1 VGLSLVARVTRA
13 QTTEPIELDW
23 PAHEGCPSREKVLAE
38 AYRLLGGKP
47 QTSARRVR
55 AEATVTPS
63 AGAWRLEMQTE
74 SDGSRG
80 KRSLSAESC
89 SALGEAAALILVLA
103 YDPEAVARHGGSVDP
118 APQPQPQPAQSV
130 PNAELLP
137 PPPPK
142 APLPAPRAV
151 TPPAPARPPRSRPQQ
166 GAGTGRSW
174 NLVAGGHIASD
185 LGSLPAAAFG
195 LGGSLAL
202 VVRRVRID
210 LEALSGEAAAELL
223 GIGLPAM
230 KSRLHRARL
239 RLVAAFRASE
249 GGVVENEREVGG
261 LSCRAVLERLGDY
274 VDGDLAPAETA
285 RVDGHLRGCSVCE
298 RFGGRYASVVNAA
311 RGRLGAPPAL
321 DRAELERIR
330 AILR

>member
-1 VGLSLVARVTRA
+1 MPPQDPDDDLIARAARGEGRAFDVIVDRHAPAVLRLARAMSPDHATADDVVQETFLAAFRSAATYRPGVSSVRTWLFAIARNAARRARRGGRERPTDDVELSTLGVLAGWGAPPLEVAEDSERLA
-13 QTTEPIELDW
+13 QTLASLAPED
-23 PAHEGCPSREKVLAE
+23 RE
-38 AYRLLGGKP
+38 
-47 QTSARRVR
+47 
-55 AEATVTPS
+55 
-63 AGAWRLEMQTE
+63 
-74 SDGSRG
+74 
-80 KRSLSAESC
+80 
-89 SALGEAAALILVLA
+89 ILVL
-103 YDPEAVARHGGSVDP
+103 R
-118 APQPQPQPAQSV
+118 
-130 PNAELLP
+130 
-137 PPPPK
+137 
-142 APLPAPRAV
+142 
-151 TPPAPARPPRSRPQQ
+151 
-166 GAGTGRSW
+166 
-174 NLVAGGHIASD
+174 
-185 LGSLPAAAFG
+185 
-195 LGGSLAL
+195 
-202 VVRRVRID
+202 D

-223 GIGLPAM
+223 GLGLPAM